1 VYNCLKTCLYALR
14 STLILISYIASHSSL
29 GLCLMSS
36 LLKGERLCIKLVELL
51 LIRVSFVSFYVFDLF
66 LALLYHFGLVY
77 RFLCL
82 LLVLRLFLLLH
93 DLELLIG
100 FCSSSCSSW
109 GIGFEIHTVCLLL
122 SMDSSRERLRNQ
134 VVSNLV

>member
-1 VYNCLKTCLYALR
+1 L
-14 STLILISYIASHSSL
+14 
-29 GLCLMSS
+29 
-36 LLKGERLCIKLVELL
+36 
-51 LIRVSFVSFYVFDLF
+51 SFVSFYVFDLF

-93 DLELLIG
+93 DLLELLIG

-109 GIGFEIHTVCLLL
+109 GIGFKIHTVCLLL